1 MSVSLSFRNIS
12 AIFHQNGLK
21 LGMMNLYMVKVES
34 DEENLRLS
42 TQYQDYIDGL
52 SSDSDLESQRSGNVS
67 VAAIDSEEEFDEALD
82 YDDDDYRLY

>member
-1 MSVSLSFRNIS
+1 M
-12 AIFHQNGLK
+12 G
-21 LGMMNLYMVKVES
+21 S

-67 VAAIDSEEEFDEALD
+67 VAASDPEEEFDEALD